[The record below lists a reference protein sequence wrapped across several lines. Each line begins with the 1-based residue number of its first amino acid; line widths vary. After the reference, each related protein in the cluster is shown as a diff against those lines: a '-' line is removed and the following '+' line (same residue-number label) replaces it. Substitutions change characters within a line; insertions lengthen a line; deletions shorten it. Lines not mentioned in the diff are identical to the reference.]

1 MKMATMRGTL
11 FLLFFAITNSAIAQG
26 FVLGLSHE
34 SRIYNSFRSLNVYL
48 PLEYDFNDPTVRYPV
63 IYFLHGSGTNQ
74 DGYTAIT
81 VMIDSLRAEN
91 KISPML
97 MVFPDGSAG
106 QFGGSYYSNSALYG
120 SMEDYIAF
128 EVVPFIDSEFHTAAE
143 REQRFIMGHSMGGYG
158 AMRLAVDHPE
168 IFRGSVSHSGIPDLT
183 QFKTWIPT
191 LLSENGSAPPYN
203 FTPSRIFTIDAFAMA
218 GAWSPNLSR
227 PPYFVDFPLD
237 SQGNLIDS
245 VFARWQEH
253 NPAQLISH
261 LSPEDNLALF
271 FDCGLQDRFLIVP
284 WNDAFADS
292 LDRLGLPYEYQTFQ
306 GGHGEKL
313 LARLRIS
320 IAWVDS
326 VFKAP
331 PPVSAV
337 QGRETRT
344 PTTFAL
350 YQNFPNPFNPTTN
363 IRFALPKQSAITLKV
378 YDVAGREVLILAE
391 GKFSAGLH
399 EVPLATGRLASGLYF
414 CRLSVEGFSQT
425 RKLTVMK

>member
-1 MKMATMRGTL
+1 MKPALIRIVC
-11 FLLFFAITNSAIAQG
+11 LLFSFASSQNAMAQG
-26 FVLGLSHE
+26 YVLGLSHE
-34 SRIYNSFRSLNVYL
+34 SRIFSGFRSLNVYL

-74 DGYTAIT
+74 DGYTSIT

-128 EVVPFIDSEFHTAAE
+128 EVVPFIDSEFHTAPE

-168 IFRGSVSHSGIPDLT
+168 IFRGGVSHSGIPDLT

-191 LLSENGSAPPYN
+191 LLTENGGAPPYN

-218 GAWSPNLSR
+218 GAWSPNLAK

-245 VFARWQEH
+245 VFVRWQEH
-253 NPAQLISH
+253 NPARLVSH

-337 QGRETRT
+337 QGRETRA
-344 PTTFAL
+344 PAAFAL
-350 YQNFPNPFNPTTN
+350 YQNFPNPFNPSTN
-363 IRFALPKQSAITLKV
+363 IRFALPRQSAVTLKI
-378 YDVAGREVLILAE
+378 YDVSGREVLTLAE
-391 GKFSAGLH
+391 GKFSAGEH
-399 EVPLATGRLASGLYF
+399 EVSFNTGRLASGLYF
-414 CRLSVEGFSQT
+414 YRLSAEGFSQT